1 MPNSAGS
8 VISGDDGKHSAMTL
22 TAEMNHES
30 LLLLNRVLMYKL
42 PERRLLFE
50 VNILKHL
57 PLIVRNRRKSGGGGN
72 LAATPAT
79 IQPQATTASK
89 DGAMIHHR
97 IISLK
102 AEIADL
108 RHHIHFIVRELD
120 MATSAIHFLQRISN
134 MKDERIKAAE
144 SRVKKLEAVITE
156 KDNLLKKFSCIFA
169 QFHETTAENSHDEP
183 SLDFRI

>member
-1 MPNSAGS
+1 MPDSAGS
-8 VISGDDGKHSAMTL
+8 VISGDDGKYSAITL
-22 TAEMNHES
+22 TAKMNYEK
-30 LLLLNRVLMYKL
+30 LLLLNRILMYKL
-42 PERRLLFE
+42 PEQRLFFE

-57 PLIVRNRRKSGGGGN
+57 PLIVRNLRKSGRGGN
-72 LAATPAT
+72 VAATPAI
-79 IQPQATTASK
+79 IQPQATTTSK

-169 QFHETTAENSHDEP
+169 QFHETTAENSYDGP
-183 SLDFRI
+183 SLDFCI